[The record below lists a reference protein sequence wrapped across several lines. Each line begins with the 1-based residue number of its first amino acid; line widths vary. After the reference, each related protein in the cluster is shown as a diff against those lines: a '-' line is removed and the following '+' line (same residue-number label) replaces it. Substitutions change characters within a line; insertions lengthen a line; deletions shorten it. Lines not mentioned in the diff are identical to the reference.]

1 MSSASP
7 PVLLPALLLCSGC
20 FQTRTFTSF
29 LYCAAQNYKQNSRW
43 GHTNVRILSFGQLAA
58 LCSMH
63 PHNAFCPLGQKM
75 LLAPAPLDNFLLSC
89 SQLLIS
95 HFVPVSSIPSS
106 QVQHPTLIFVK
117 PLFRYQLLVSI
128 LSSLKFVNTDA
139 LLVGQCSLRLR
150 TSIPLGSMTC
160 PLY

>member
-29 LYCAAQNYKQNSRW
+29 LYCVAQNYKQNSRW
-43 GHTNVRILSFGQLAA
+43 GHTLFWPAGCPVFNA
-58 LCSMH
+58 

-150 TSIPLGSMTC
+150 TSILLGSMTC